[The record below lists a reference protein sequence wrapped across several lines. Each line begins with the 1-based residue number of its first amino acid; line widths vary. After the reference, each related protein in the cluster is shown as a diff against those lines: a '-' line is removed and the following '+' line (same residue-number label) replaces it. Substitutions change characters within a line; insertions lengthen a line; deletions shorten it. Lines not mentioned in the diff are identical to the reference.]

1 MTKLCAYDNG
11 KKEINMCGIVGL
23 FDTRGKREIDQHL
36 LGRMNQTQ
44 IHRGP
49 DEGEIYTEPGI
60 GFGHRRLSIMDVS
73 SGQQPLFN
81 EDGSVVVVFNGEIYN
96 FQELAKELAA
106 AGHIFRTHCDTEVIV
121 HAWEEWGER
130 CVDRFRGMFAFGL
143 WDRNQETLF
152 LARDRLG
159 IKPLYYSLLADGTFI
174 FASELKA
181 LLMHPDFMRDMDP
194 HAIEDYFAYG
204 YVPEPKTIFRQA
216 FKLSPAHILKLHSGQ
231 GVPRPREYWDVP
243 FAAHESISVQE
254 AEEELIV
261 RLRESVK
268 LHLMTEVP
276 LGAFLSG
283 GVDSSAVVAMMAD
296 LMEEPVNTCSISFGD
311 PAFNESQYAQ
321 KVADRYH
328 TQHNVGQVD
337 QDDFDLIDKLATLYD
352 EPFAD
357 SSAMPTYRVCELAR
371 KRVTVALSGDGG
383 DENLAGYR
391 RYRWHLY
398 EERMRSML
406 PLGFRKPLF
415 SLLGNLYPK
424 ADWAPKVLR
433 AKSTLE
439 ALARDSVEG
448 YFHSVSIMKDGM
460 RQRLF
465 SASFNRSLQGYHAV
479 EVMRTHAD
487 KCPAQDPLSRVQY
500 LDMKTYLVGDILT
513 KVDRASMAHALEV
526 RVPLLDHKLVEW
538 ISSLPVSFKLRGH
551 EGKYV
556 FKKALEPYLSN
567 DILYRDKMGFS
578 VPLASWF
585 RGPLRQRVS
594 DALMG
599 PVLADTGIFNRTFLK
614 EMLDQHQSGRRDYSA
629 PLWTLLMFE
638 SFLRNVLHM
647 EQPCPRTNDLKV
659 A

>member
-1 MTKLCAYDNG
+1 
-11 KKEINMCGIVGL
+11 MCGIVGL
-23 FDTRGKREIDQHL
+23 FDTRGKKEIDRQL
-36 LGRMNQTQ
+36 LGRMNQIQ

-49 DEGEIYTEPGI
+49 DEGELYTEPGM

-106 AGHIFRTHCDTEVIV
+106 LGHTFRTHCDTEVIV
-121 HAWEEWGER
+121 HAWEEWGEH

-159 IKPLYYSLLADGTFI
+159 IKPLYYSLLEDGTFI

-181 LLMHPDFMRDMDP
+181 LLAHPDFIRDMDP

-204 YVPEPKTIFRQA
+204 YVPEPRTIFRQA
-216 FKLSPAHILKLHSGQ
+216 FKLSPAHTLKLHSGQ
-231 GVPRPREYWDVP
+231 SMPQIRQYWDVP
-243 FAAHESISVQE
+243 FTPHGSISVSE
-254 AEEELIV
+254 AQEELIV

-268 LHLMTEVP
+268 IHLMTEVP

-283 GVDSSAVVAMMAD
+283 GVDSSAVVAMMAN

-321 KVADRYH
+321 KVADRYR
-328 TQHNVGQVD
+328 TRHNVEQVG
-337 QDDFDLIDKLATLYD
+337 QDDFDLIDKLASLYD

-371 KRVTVALSGDGG
+371 KSVTVALSGDGG

-398 EERMRSML
+398 EERTRSIL
-406 PLGFRKPLF
+406 PLGLRKPLF
-415 SLLGNLYPK
+415 GLLGNLYPK

-448 YFHSVSIMKDGM
+448 YFHSVSIMKDSM

-465 SASFNRSLQGYHAV
+465 SASFNRSLQGYQAV
-479 EVMRTHAD
+479 EVLRAHAD
-487 KCPAQDPLSRVQY
+487 KCPVQDPLSRVQY

-538 ISSLPVSFKLRGH
+538 ISGLPVSFKLRGQ
-551 EGKYV
+551 EGKYL
-556 FKKALEPYLSN
+556 FKRALEPYLPD

-585 RGPLRQRVS
+585 RGPLRQRVN
-594 DALMG
+594 DVLMG
-599 PVLADTGIFNRTFLK
+599 PILADTGIFNKSFLQ

-647 EQPCPRTNDLKV
+647 EQPRSRKNDLKV